1 MTGQCRRQVRR
12 YTTGEAVADALD
24 AVSHLIRSGVI
35 VGFSCE
41 WHPTG
46 TARVA
51 YTIAP
56 GIDCPELELAGTAE
70 EEDERG

>member
-1 MTGQCRRQVRR
+1 M
-12 YTTGEAVADALD
+12 ADALD
-24 AVSHLIRSGVI
+24 AVSALIRSGVI

-51 YTIAP
+51 YFIAP
-56 GIDCPELELAGTAE
+56 GLDCPEVDLAGVAE
-70 EEDERG
+70 EEDEHG

>member
-1 MTGQCRRQVRR
+1 MNQARRQTRR

-24 AVSHLIRSGVI
+24 AVSALIRAGVI

-51 YTIAP
+51 YVIAP
-56 GIDCPELELAGTAE
+56 GVDCPELELAGVAE
-70 EEDERG
+70 EDDERG

>member
-1 MTGQCRRQVRR
+1 MNSRRQVRR
-12 YTTGEAVADALD
+12 YTTSEAVATALEDA
-24 AVSHLIRSGVI
+24 SSLIRAGVI

-51 YTIAP
+51 YIIAP
-56 GIDCPELELAGTAE
+56 GLDCPELELGGVAE
-70 EEDERG
+70 EEDEHG